1 MVGGFTVRVC
11 GSLKGVPMK
20 YPLVVFRIEGLWVF
34 VGGLV
39 ILEFGMLLL
48 FRGLLFWGLGFA
60 SNPP

>member
-1 MVGGFTVRVC
+1 
-11 GSLKGVPMK
+11 MK